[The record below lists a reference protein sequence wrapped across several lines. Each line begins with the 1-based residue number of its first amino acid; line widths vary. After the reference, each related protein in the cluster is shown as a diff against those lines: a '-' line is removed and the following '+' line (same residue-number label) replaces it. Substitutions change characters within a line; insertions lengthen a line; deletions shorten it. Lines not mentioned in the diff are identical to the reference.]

1 MFKRTV
7 GELAKRPVLVTTG
20 TSVAEAAA
28 AMAHHGVHI
37 LAVLA
42 GRSIVGFITER
53 DICQHLDVD
62 LEPCMPVG
70 ELLDRS
76 MPAVPRAMRVDEA
89 VKLMLE
95 KHARHLLVLERTG
108 GNLLGLITD
117 RELVDALAVDFMV
130 ENVTCQDLVRP
141 DTVVAAPDE
150 SVRTGLARMR
160 EHDVGSLLILDGG
173 RPTGMFTERDAITK
187 ILGHPERLA
196 APLAR
201 YMASPVICVPTGAM
215 IYKVIL
221 YMRQKGVRRMAVIA
235 EDGNLAGILTQRHI
249 LAYARRLD

>member
-28 AMAHHGVHI
+28 AMANHGVHI
-37 LAVLA
+37 LAGLA
-42 GRSIVGFITER
+42 GRRIVGFVTER
-53 DICQHLDVD
+53 DMCHHLDVD
-62 LEPCMPVG
+62 LEPGMPVG

-76 MPAVPRAMRVDEA
+76 MPVVTRATQVGAA

-95 KHARHLLVLERTG
+95 KHARHLLVLESPG
-108 GNLLGLITD
+108 GNLSGLVTD
-117 RELVDALAVDFMV
+117 KELVDALAVDFMV
-130 ENVTCQDLVRP
+130 ENVICQDLMRP

-150 SVRTGLARMR
+150 SVRIGLARMR
-160 EHDVGSLLILDGG
+160 DRDVGSLLILDGG

-187 ILGHPERLA
+187 ILGRPERLTE
-196 APLAR
+196 PLSR
-201 YMASPVICVPTGAM
+201 HMTSPVLCVPAGAM
-215 IYKVIL
+215 VYKVVL
-221 YMRQKGVRRMAVIA
+221 YMRQKGVRRLAVV
-235 EDGNLAGILTQRHI
+235 DDCGNLAGILTQRHI